1 MLVAAPERMEDKGF
15 QVLVACLNNDMF
27 RQGKL
32 VSENVTS
39 LDYSKV

>member
-1 MLVAAPERMEDKGF
+1 MHVAVPERLEDKGF